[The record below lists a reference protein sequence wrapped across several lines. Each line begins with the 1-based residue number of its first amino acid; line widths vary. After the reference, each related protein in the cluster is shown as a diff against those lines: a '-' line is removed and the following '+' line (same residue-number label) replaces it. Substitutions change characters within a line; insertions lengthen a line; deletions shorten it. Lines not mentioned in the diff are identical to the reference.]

1 MRASRIMV
9 VAGALAALAPNTA
22 HAQPAK
28 RPDRALVVIVVSR
41 GPTAASDGAQHALS
55 RLRRAIASIG
65 AEAPDAEALAAR
77 RDARID
83 GSVLSSAVAL
93 RVRAEQHF
101 RRLEADRALRLL
113 EEAWILHQRRFP
125 DVFGDP
131 EASRAAR
138 LGAAVY
144 RAEGRPVRMREELR
158 RAVAFAP
165 GTPMDPGQFAPELVD
180 AFETERQYVLASGV
194 PLPSPTRLCE
204 AARLL
209 RASAIVTVAPA
220 AQTSNTLGL
229 DVYEPVT
236 CERHA
241 VALSLLDDEAD
252 ARRAASAILVPPAAT
267 AAQTI
272 VLVRPSGPVPL
283 PRERPPAPTPW
294 YGRWYTIAGAGA
306 LVVGGVVTALLLTQ
320 EPDRLSADTHEAS
333 F

>member
-1 MRASRIMV
+1 MRASSLLV
-9 VAGALAALAPNTA
+9 TALAALAPSVA
-22 HAQPAK
+22 RAQPAK
-28 RPDRALVVIVVSR
+28 RPERALVLIVAGR
-41 GPTAASDGAQHALS
+41 GPATASDGAQHAIA

-65 AEAPDAEALAAR
+65 AEAPDAEALAER
-77 RDARID
+77 RDARVD

-93 RVRAEQHF
+93 RERAEQHF

-113 EEAWILHQRRFP
+113 EEASILHMRRFP

-138 LGAAVY
+138 LAAAVY

-165 GTPMDPGQFAPELVD
+165 EAPMDPAQFPPELVD
-180 AFETERQYVLASGV
+180 AFETEREYVVASGV
-194 PLPSPTRLCE
+194 PLPGPTRLCE
-204 AARLL
+204 AARLV
-209 RASAIVTVAPA
+209 RASAIVTLAPA
-220 AQTSNTLGL
+220 AQTSNSLGL
-229 DVYEPVT
+229 DVYEPIS

-252 ARRAASAILVPPAAT
+252 ARRAASAILVPTAAT
-267 AAQTI
+267 AAQTV

-283 PRERPPAPTPW
+283 PRERPPTPTPW
-294 YGRWYTIAGAGA
+294 YGRWYTIASAGA

-320 EPDRLSADTHEAS
+320 EPDRLSANARQDAIE
-333 F
+333 